1 MCWQPGR
8 AAVIRAAVRPLAIL
22 RSSTPGAGYWPSRTR
37 ARRCSWPRAMPR
49 NRPPSA
55 SACRWPGT
63 NDFLPQPNPGCLAWS
78 SHERDKAVMSE
89 MLMSVSEHLLGLG
102 GLTLEQLPEVLAE
115 LAGPGIDAAD
125 LYFQSQVSETWAL
138 EDGIVKEGSFNLDQG
153 VGVRAQSGEKTGFA
167 YSNAITAD
175 ALSQA
180 ARAARSIARAGQNGR
195 VQAFSSPL
203 VKPLY
208 AQDNP
213 LDVLGRAE
221 KVELLKRIDVATR
234 ALDSRIKQ
242 VSVSLAGVWDRI
254 LVAAND
260 GSLGADIRPLVR
272 FNVSV
277 IVEQNGRRER
287 GSHGGGGRTDY
298 RYFLEQTSN
307 NEERA
312 MGYAREALRQALVNL
327 EAIPAPAGT
336 MPVVMGAGWSGVL
349 LHEAVGHGLEGDF
362 NRKGSSAYSGRMG
375 EQVASSLCTIVDD
388 GTLAERRGSLS
399 MDDEG
404 TQTQCT
410 TLIEN
415 GVLKGYM
422 QDKLNARL
430 MGVAC
435 TGNGRRES
443 YAHLPMP
450 RMTNTYMLAGESD
463 PEEII
468 RSVKKGIY
476 CANLGGGQVDITSG
490 KFVFSTSEAYLI
502 EDGKI
507 TAPVKGATLIGN
519 GPEAMS
525 RVSMVG
531 NDLALDSGVGT
542 CGKDGQSVPVGVGQP
557 TLKIDA
563 ITVGG
568 TGG

>member
-1 MCWQPGR
+1 
-8 AAVIRAAVRPLAIL
+8 
-22 RSSTPGAGYWPSRTR
+22 
-37 ARRCSWPRAMPR
+37 
-49 NRPPSA
+49 
-55 SACRWPGT
+55 
-63 NDFLPQPNPGCLAWS
+63 
-78 SHERDKAVMSE
+78 MSD
-89 MLMSVSEHLLGLG
+89 LLLTVSEHLLAPGDLDI
-102 GLTLEQLPEVLAE
+102 EQLPAILGE

-125 LYFQSQVSETWAL
+125 LYFQGQISESWVL
-138 EDGIVKEGSFNLDQG
+138 EDGIVKEGSFHLDQG

-167 YSNAITAD
+167 YSNAITFD
-175 ALSQA
+175 ALRQA
-180 ARAARSIARAGQNGR
+180 ARAARSISRAGQEGR
-195 VQAFSSPL
+195 VQAFASPQVTRLYDSSSPL
-203 VKPLY
+203 
-208 AQDNP
+208 
-213 LDVLGRAE
+213 DVISRAE
-221 KVELLKRIDVATR
+221 KVELLTSVDAATR
-234 ALDSRIKQ
+234 ALDPRIKQ
-242 VSVSLAGVWDRI
+242 VTVSMAGVWERI
-254 LVAAND
+254 LIAASD
-260 GSLGADIRPLVR
+260 GSLGADVRPLVR

-287 GSHGGGGRTDY
+287 GGHGGGGRTDY
-298 RYFLEQTSN
+298 RYFLQED
-307 NEERA
+307 RA

-327 EAIPAPAGT
+327 EAVPAPAGT
-336 MPVVMGAGWSGVL
+336 LPVVMGAGWSGVL

-375 EQVASSLCTIVDD
+375 EKVASSLCTIVDD
-388 GTLAERRGSLS
+388 GTLAYRRGSLS
-399 MDDEG
+399 IDDEG
-404 TQTQCT
+404 TPTRCT

-430 MGVAC
+430 MGVAR

-450 RMTNTYMLAGESD
+450 RMTNTYMLAGKSD
-463 PEEII
+463 PQEII
-468 RSVKKGIY
+468 ASVERGIY

-502 EDGKI
+502 ENGRI
-507 TAPVKGATLIGN
+507 TTPVKGATLIGN

-568 TGG
+568 TGA